1 MQENIVILGTGFIAG
16 YLNRGLHYL
25 FSELRQP
32 MAGNVCAIGKH
43 PEKLA
48 SRTNILKDC
57 VLCTDPIDSVLFKFH
72 PTILIVAVPPT
83 VSVDSAKTILLP
95 YYNTLR
101 AASQPL
107 PDLYSFTPTPDENWY
122 ANLLG
127 NDVSIVKIL
136 PNIFTDVHGIDITS
150 VGINT
155 ISTTPAFKHSSRRAL
170 LDLLLTPY
178 GKTVSLSASQALIF
192 LAGKITSHVC
202 CEACFCIHEAA
213 QKAGLSVTLNDIGK
227 AFQYAQRSFTK
238 FFDDPVPSLRRN
250 DLLPSALLE
259 FMQHFSDTWFGGLH
273 DFTTSM
279 PVCVSDEEALSL
291 DVYSYALNT
300 IAIAVKTKEEL
311 EQDTKNA
318 ATKGGI
324 LERGVEYF
332 YEVIESELGNQAFS
346 AACDHP
352 ISSGY
357 WETLRSQVCSL
368 SREAYERS
376 LHLTSH

>member
-1 MQENIVILGTGFIAG
+1 MILAGGFFNAG
-16 YLNRGLHYL
+16 KHCHTWNWFYSRLFKQGSSLS

-32 MAGNVCAIGKH
+32 MVGNVCAIGKH

-83 VSVDSAKTILLP
+83 VSVDIAKTILLP

-155 ISTTPAFKHSSRRAL
+155 ISTTSAFKHSSRRAL

-259 FMQHFSDTWFGGLH
+259 FMQHFSDTWFSGLH

-300 IAIAVKTKEEL
+300 IAIAVKTKRSWSRIQKMPPQRAAYSNEEL
-311 EQDTKNA
+311 NTFMKLSKVSLA
-318 ATKGGI
+318 IRHFLPLVIIRFLLATGKHFAV
-324 LERGVEYF
+324 RYT
-332 YEVIESELGNQAFS
+332 A
-346 AACDHP
+346 
-352 ISSGY
+352 
-357 WETLRSQVCSL
+357 
-368 SREAYERS
+368 
-376 LHLTSH
+376 

>member
-32 MAGNVCAIGKH
+32 MVGNVCAIGKH

-83 VSVDSAKTILLP
+83 VSVDIAKTILLP

-155 ISTTPAFKHSSRRAL
+155 ISPTPAFKHSSRRAL

-238 FFDDPVPSLRRN
+238 FFDDPIRYMDSWRI
-250 DLLPSALLE
+250 SAE
-259 FMQHFSDTWFGGLH
+259 
-273 DFTTSM
+273 
-279 PVCVSDEEALSL
+279 
-291 DVYSYALNT
+291 
-300 IAIAVKTKEEL
+300 
-311 EQDTKNA
+311 
-318 ATKGGI
+318 
-324 LERGVEYF
+324 
-332 YEVIESELGNQAFS
+332 
-346 AACDHP
+346 
-352 ISSGY
+352 
-357 WETLRSQVCSL
+357 
-368 SREAYERS
+368 
-376 LHLTSH
+376 

>member
-1 MQENIVILGTGFIAG
+1 M
-16 YLNRGLHYL
+16 
-25 FSELRQP
+25 ELISQ
-32 MAGNVCAIGKH
+32 VS
-43 PEKLA
+43 A
-48 SRTNILKDC
+48 SI
-57 VLCTDPIDSVLFKFH
+57 PYPQH
-72 PTILIVAVPPT
+72 
-83 VSVDSAKTILLP
+83 LLLS
-95 YYNTLR
+95 TL
-101 AASQPL
+101 
-107 PDLYSFTPTPDENWY
+107 
-122 ANLLG
+122 
-127 NDVSIVKIL
+127 
-136 PNIFTDVHGIDITS
+136 
-150 VGINT
+150 
-155 ISTTPAFKHSSRRAL
+155 SRVL
-170 LDLLLTPY
+170 LDILLTPY

-238 FFDDPVPSLRRN
+238 FFDDPIPSLRRN
-250 DLLPSALLE
+250 DALPPTMQE
-259 FMQHFSDTWFGGLH
+259 FMHHFSDSWFGGLH

>member
-1 MQENIVILGTGFIAG
+1 MQEKIVILGTGFIAG
-16 YLNRGLHYL
+16 YLNSGLHHL
-25 FSELRQP
+25 FSILNQS
-32 MAGNVCAIGKH
+32 MTGNVCAIGKH
-43 PEKLA
+43 QEKLA
-48 SRTNILKDC
+48 TRANVLKDC
-57 VLCTDPIDSVLFKFH
+57 LLCVDPIDLVLADFH
-72 PTILIVAVPPT
+72 PTIIIIAVPPT
-83 VSVDSAKTILLP
+83 VAFDVAKSILLP
-95 YYNTLR
+95 YYNALR

-122 ANLLG
+122 ATLLG
-127 NDVSIVKIL
+127 DDVPIVKIL

-155 ISTTPAFKHSSRRAL
+155 ISPTPAFEHSSRRAL
-170 LDLLLTPY
+170 VDFMLSPY
-178 GKTVSLSASQALIF
+178 GKTVSLSASQALLF

-213 QKAGLSVTLNDIGK
+213 QKAGLLVTLNDIGK
-227 AFQYAQRSFTK
+227 AFQYAQQPLTR
-238 FFDDPVPSLRRN
+238 FFNDPIPDLRRN
-250 DLLPSALLE
+250 DLLPPTLQT
-259 FMQHFSDTWFGGLH
+259 FMEHFSGAWFSGLH

>member
-1 MQENIVILGTGFIAG
+1 MQEKIVILGTGFIAG
-16 YLNRGLHYL
+16 YLNKGLHHL
-25 FSELRQP
+25 FSTIKQP
-32 MAGNVCAIGKH
+32 MKGNVCAIGKH

-48 SRTNILKDC
+48 ARADVLKDC
-57 VLCTDPIDSVLFKFH
+57 VLCADPIDCILADFR
-72 PTILIVAVPPT
+72 PTIIIIAVPPT
-83 VSVDSAKTILLP
+83 VAVQIADTVLLP

-101 AASQPL
+101 ASSQPL

-122 ANLLG
+122 ATLLG
-127 NDVSIVKIL
+127 NDVPIVKIL

-155 ISTTPAFKHSSRRAL
+155 VSLTPAFEHSNRRTL
-170 LDLLLTPY
+170 LDLTLTPY

-192 LAGKITSHVC
+192 LAGKITSHIC

-213 QKAGLSVTLNDIGK
+213 QKAGLSVTLNDIGM

-238 FFDDPVPSLRRN
+238 FFDDPIPALRRG
-250 DLLPSALLE
+250 DVLPSALQT
-259 FMQHFSDTWFGGLH
+259 FMQSFSDVWFGGLH
-273 DFTTSM
+273 DFTRSM
-279 PVCVSDEEALSL
+279 PVCVSDEKAMSL

-311 EQDTKNA
+311 EQDTRNA

-332 YEVIESELGNQAFS
+332 HEVIEGELGKQAFD
-346 AACDHP
+346 AACGQP
-352 ISSGY
+352 ISSKY
-357 WETLRSQVCSL
+357 WATLRSQVCNL
-368 SREAYERS
+368 SHEAYERS
-376 LHLTSH
+376 LHLTAH

>member
-32 MAGNVCAIGKH
+32 MVGNVCAIGKH

-83 VSVDSAKTILLP
+83 VSVDIAKTILLP

-155 ISTTPAFKHSSRRAL
+155 ISPTPAFKHSNRRVL
-170 LDLLLTPY
+170 LDILLTPY

-202 CEACFCIHEAA
+202 CEECF
-213 QKAGLSVTLNDIGK
+213 
-227 AFQYAQRSFTK
+227 
-238 FFDDPVPSLRRN
+238 
-250 DLLPSALLE
+250 
-259 FMQHFSDTWFGGLH
+259 
-273 DFTTSM
+273 
-279 PVCVSDEEALSL
+279 
-291 DVYSYALNT
+291 
-300 IAIAVKTKEEL
+300 
-311 EQDTKNA
+311 
-318 ATKGGI
+318 
-324 LERGVEYF
+324 
-332 YEVIESELGNQAFS
+332 
-346 AACDHP
+346 
-352 ISSGY
+352 
-357 WETLRSQVCSL
+357 
-368 SREAYERS
+368 
-376 LHLTSH
+376 

>member
-1 MQENIVILGTGFIAG
+1 M
-16 YLNRGLHYL
+16 H
-25 FSELRQP
+25 
-32 MAGNVCAIGKH
+32 
-43 PEKLA
+43 
-48 SRTNILKDC
+48 
-57 VLCTDPIDSVLFKFH
+57 
-72 PTILIVAVPPT
+72 
-83 VSVDSAKTILLP
+83 
-95 YYNTLR
+95 
-101 AASQPL
+101 
-107 PDLYSFTPTPDENWY
+107 
-122 ANLLG
+122 
-127 NDVSIVKIL
+127 
-136 PNIFTDVHGIDITS
+136 
-150 VGINT
+150 
-155 ISTTPAFKHSSRRAL
+155 
-170 LDLLLTPY
+170 
-178 GKTVSLSASQALIF
+178 
-192 LAGKITSHVC
+192 
-202 CEACFCIHEAA
+202 
-213 QKAGLSVTLNDIGK
+213 
-227 AFQYAQRSFTK
+227 
-238 FFDDPVPSLRRN
+238 
-250 DLLPSALLE
+250 
-259 FMQHFSDTWFGGLH
+259 HFSDSWFGGLH

-300 IAIAVKTKEEL
+300 IAIAAKTKEEL

>member
-32 MAGNVCAIGKH
+32 MVGNVCAIGKH

-83 VSVDSAKTILLP
+83 VSVDIAKTILLP

-155 ISTTPAFKHSSRRAL
+155 ISPTPAFKHSNRRVL
-170 LDLLLTPY
+170 LDILLTPY

-202 CEACFCIHEAA
+202 CEACFCIHEAT

-227 AFQYAQRSFTK
+227 
-238 FFDDPVPSLRRN
+238 DPIPSLRRN
-250 DLLPSALLE
+250 DALPPTMQE
-259 FMQHFSDTWFGGLH
+259 FMHHFSDSWFGGLH

-324 LERGVEYF
+324 
-332 YEVIESELGNQAFS
+332 
-346 AACDHP
+346 
-352 ISSGY
+352 
-357 WETLRSQVCSL
+357 
-368 SREAYERS
+368 
-376 LHLTSH
+376 

>member
-1 MQENIVILGTGFIAG
+1 MV
-16 YLNRGLHYL
+16 
-25 FSELRQP
+25 
-32 MAGNVCAIGKH
+32 GNVCAIGKH

-72 PTILIVAVPPT
+72 PTILIVAVPPS
-83 VSVDSAKTILLP
+83 VSVDIAKTILLP

-155 ISTTPAFKHSSRRAL
+155 ISPTPAFKHSNRRVL

-238 FFDDPVPSLRRN
+238 FFDDPIPSLRRN
-250 DLLPSALLE
+250 DALPPTMQE
-259 FMQHFSDTWFGGLH
+259 FMHHFSDSWFGGLH

-300 IAIAVKTKEEL
+300 IAIAVKTKRSWNKIQKCRHKRRHTRTEEL
-311 EQDTKNA
+311 NT
-318 ATKGGI
+318 
-324 LERGVEYF
+324 F

>member
-1 MQENIVILGTGFIAG
+1 MQEKIVILGTGFIAG
-16 YLNRGLHYL
+16 YLNSGLHHL
-25 FSELRQP
+25 FSKLGQP
-32 MAGNVCAIGKH
+32 MMGNVCAIGKH

-48 SRTNILKDC
+48 ARADVLKDC
-57 VLCTDPIDSVLFKFH
+57 LLCTDPIDFVLADFH
-72 PTILIVAVPPT
+72 PTIIIIAVPPT
-83 VSVDSAKTILLP
+83 VASDIAKSILLP
-95 YYNTLR
+95 YYNALR

-122 ANLLG
+122 ADLLG
-127 NDVSIVKIL
+127 NDISIIKIL

-155 ISTTPAFKHSSRRAL
+155 VSLTPAFEHSSRRTL
-170 LDLLLTPY
+170 LDLMLAPY

-227 AFQYAQRSFTK
+227 AFQYAQRSFTTL
-238 FFDDPVPSLRRN
+238 FDDPIPALRRG
-250 DLLPSALLE
+250 DILPPALQA
-259 FMQHFSDTWFGGLH
+259 FMQSFSDAWFGGLH
-273 DFTTSM
+273 DFTNSM

-332 YEVIESELGNQAFS
+332 HEVIERELGSQASS
-346 AACDHP
+346 AACGHP
-352 ISSGY
+352 ISPEY
-357 WETLRSQVCSL
+357 WAALRRQVCSL

-376 LHLTSH
+376 LHLTAH

>member
-1 MQENIVILGTGFIAG
+1 MQEKIVILGTGFIAG
-16 YLNRGLHYL
+16 YLNTGLHHL
-25 FSELRQP
+25 FSKLKQP
-32 MAGNVCAIGKH
+32 MRGNVCAIGKH

-48 SRTNILKDC
+48 TRADVLKDC
-57 VLCTDPIDSVLFKFH
+57 LLCTDPIDSVLVKFH
-72 PTILIVAVPPT
+72 PTILIIAVPPT
-83 VSVDSAKTILLP
+83 VAVEIAKTTLLP
-95 YYNTLR
+95 YYRALR

-122 ANLLG
+122 ETLLG
-127 NDVSIVKIL
+127 DDVSIVKIL

-155 ISTTPAFKHSSRRAL
+155 ISPTPAFEHTSRRAL
-170 LDLLLTPY
+170 LDLMLSPY

-202 CEACFCIHEAA
+202 CEACFCIHEAT
-213 QKAGLSVTLNDIGK
+213 QKAGLSVSLNDIGK
-227 AFQYAQRSFTK
+227 AVQYAQRSFTK
-238 FFDDPVPSLRRN
+238 FFDDPVPELRRG
-250 DLLPSALLE
+250 DRLPLTLQS
-259 FMQHFSDTWFGGLH
+259 FMEHFSDAWFCGLH
-273 DFTTSM
+273 DFTCSM

-332 YEVIESELGNQAFS
+332 HESIEGGLNKQAFL
-346 AACDHP
+346 AACGYP
-352 ISSGY
+352 ISSKY
-357 WETLRSQVCSL
+357 WETLRSQVYSL
-368 SREAYERS
+368 SHEAYERS
-376 LHLTSH
+376 LHLTAH

>member
-32 MAGNVCAIGKH
+32 MVGNVCAIGKH

-83 VSVDSAKTILLP
+83 VSVDIAKTILLP

-136 PNIFTDVHGIDITS
+136 PNI
-150 VGINT
+150 
-155 ISTTPAFKHSSRRAL
+155 
-170 LDLLLTPY
+170 
-178 GKTVSLSASQALIF
+178 SANS
-192 LAGKITSHVC
+192 
-202 CEACFCIHEAA
+202 
-213 QKAGLSVTLNDIGK
+213 
-227 AFQYAQRSFTK
+227 
-238 FFDDPVPSLRRN
+238 
-250 DLLPSALLE
+250 
-259 FMQHFSDTWFGGLH
+259 
-273 DFTTSM
+273 
-279 PVCVSDEEALSL
+279 
-291 DVYSYALNT
+291 
-300 IAIAVKTKEEL
+300 
-311 EQDTKNA
+311 
-318 ATKGGI
+318 
-324 LERGVEYF
+324 
-332 YEVIESELGNQAFS
+332 
-346 AACDHP
+346 
-352 ISSGY
+352 
-357 WETLRSQVCSL
+357 
-368 SREAYERS
+368 
-376 LHLTSH
+376 